1 MDWFGVF
8 SGLQCELDVV
18 EALVADHVG
27 IVVRVKNLHR
37 QLHSVIEKACLKL
50 GAIKLSRDVLHNKSV
65 TSELGLLG
73 SGELTAWINLE
84 VAVVALGK
92 HVRDEGLISSMEE
105 PISREFCVIEVRL
118 AYDSFRAHTFL
129 EQVGE
134 VNLVFG

>member
-1 MDWFGVF
+1 MVFAATSCALLNSCDVFPIEEGKELKGLVLDGCKHFFCLVRLACDDTHHDHMDWFGVF

-27 IVVRVKNLHR
+27 IVVRVKDLHR

-73 SGELTAWINLE
+73 SGELTA
-84 VAVVALGK
+84 
-92 HVRDEGLISSMEE
+92 
-105 PISREFCVIEVRL
+105 
-118 AYDSFRAHTFL
+118 
-129 EQVGE
+129 
-134 VNLVFG
+134 